1 MDNTTQPATVPD
13 GSQVT
18 PAVSSK
24 PSPATLSSVESAIDQ
39 LSSIVQAGQGQPEE
53 VERVLNGVVRGV
65 LPERIDAHTCARV
78 AKAFRV
84 VLTGHTWGDASDE
97 SGASWALIHALGR
110 GNKPYR
116 DLLEAVRL
124 SGEGAIKSRRI
135 QAAHKRATA
144 GWEEPVF
151 GKNGQVGTITRY
163 SDRLMELLLKGD
175 DPAKYGRE
183 GGRGAGQG
191 GGGAP
196 VAIQIN
202 VVTADRS
209 ATTATID
216 ASAADVTV

>member
-175 DPAKYGRE
+175 DPAKYGQRA
-183 GGRGAGQG
+183 GAVAG
-191 GGGAP
+191 GGGSP

-202 VVTADRS
+202 VATAHPS
-209 ATTATID
+209 ATATTID
-216 ASAADVTV
+216 IAPGDVTV